1 MDILCL
7 VKDFFLFNAT
17 EILTTGYWLRALKR
31 PMKPRPEFLLYTYVQ
46 KVQFYKSSIQSFGQA
61 FLIMIRLRLQFKLL
75 VMSGCQIKA
84 ECSLQLQHG
93 WAEVV
98 AW

>member
-31 PMKPRPEFLLYTYVQ
+31 PMKPRPEFLFYTYVK
-46 KVQFYKSSIQSFGQA
+46 KVQFYEHVIYSVFRAGIPNYDSFTFPVQAPCNEWVRDKS
-61 FLIMIRLRLQFKLL
+61 
-75 VMSGCQIKA
+75 
-84 ECSLQLQHG
+84 
-93 WAEVV
+93 
-98 AW
+98 